1 MSTLGESDDLVRIMT
16 IHSSKGLEYPIVF
29 VSNLSKQFNKMDMN
43 SVKVPLHLSMGIG
56 MDAYDLNRRVHEKGF
71 YKKLIRRQMEREMY
85 GEELRLLY
93 VAMTRAK
100 EKCYLTAAI
109 KDAEAIQELRKEQWE
124 NPTPAVAS
132 STLLNAKSY
141 IDWILEA
148 YQTGA
153 PVSLSVFTPEEK
165 AEALI
170 SAVIDQKEEVNAVKT
185 QLSEPYRAAIR
196 EEVEEILS
204 GCPKVDD
211 LTEIASSYSVSALK
225 KAAME
230 RMDGPYDQQEDKE
243 VPTAKAL
250 FDDTKNTL
258 TGAARG
264 TLYHEVMEKM
274 VPGESAAAAVGRLF
288 NLTQQTEKSTI
299 DPDRIDAFWT
309 SSLGKRFIAAEKRGR
324 EKQFIIALPIR
335 EVLPGVT
342 TKNDEET
349 VMVQGVIDM
358 FFEESD
364 GLVLVDY
371 KTDRVTEEKT
381 LIERYRTQLD
391 YYEKA
396 LTMIT
401 GKRVKERWIYSFA
414 LNKEIRL

>member
-56 MDAYDLNRRVHEKGF
+56 MDAYDLNRRVHGKGF

-124 NPTPAVAS
+124 NPTPEVAS

-185 QLSEPYRAAIR
+185 QLSESYRAAIR

-204 GCPKVDD
+204 GCPVVDD

-230 RMDGPYDQQEDKE
+230 RMDGP
-243 VPTAKAL
+243 
-250 FDDTKNTL
+250 
-258 TGAARG
+258 
-264 TLYHEVMEKM
+264 
-274 VPGESAAAAVGRLF
+274 
-288 NLTQQTEKSTI
+288 
-299 DPDRIDAFWT
+299 
-309 SSLGKRFIAAEKRGR
+309 
-324 EKQFIIALPIR
+324 
-335 EVLPGVT
+335 
-342 TKNDEET
+342 
-349 VMVQGVIDM
+349 
-358 FFEESD
+358 
-364 GLVLVDY
+364 
-371 KTDRVTEEKT
+371 
-381 LIERYRTQLD
+381 
-391 YYEKA
+391 
-396 LTMIT
+396 
-401 GKRVKERWIYSFA
+401 
-414 LNKEIRL
+414 